1 MTGRSDTL
9 ISYVNKL
16 VGVSNY
22 QTWRFQMKNLIVQD
36 DLWYI
41 TKSNDDRL
49 SIENEETLS
58 HKKQRLLAMINLL
71 VKDEV
76 ILYIS

>member
-1 MTGRSDTL
+1 
-9 ISYVNKL
+9 
-16 VGVSNY
+16 
-22 QTWRFQMKNLIVQD
+22 MKNLIVQD